1 MYDILFIN
9 PPNHGREDFIPLGLR
24 NLYTIIKKAG
34 YKTEFIDLQKFFI
47 TGELEFNPDSME
59 NIYNIIGSAE
69 SKIYAFTLW
78 NTSFPWVIS
87 ICKYLKKT
95 DDRSIT
101 IIGGPLSTL
110 SYEQILKDYDC
121 IDIACRFEGELII
134 EPLVNTLLSEE
145 PANIEYIQNISY
157 RDKNGVIHSTDSA
170 PLIEN
175 LDILPMID
183 VTPSDF
189 KSPVINLEAGRGCS
203 FHCYYCSSCFIWQ
216 FKPRYKSGKR
226 LFSEIEHI
234 CSQYKSEGINQPV
247 FHLEHDNFLMKPEVL
262 TELDTRVQETGLKFK
277 YGFAGRADL
286 ITDKNL
292 ELLKS
297 TGCFYVYLGIE
308 TGSARMQK
316 IINKNLP
323 LKKIF
328 SSIIKLQKNGIMV
341 NANLMYGF
349 PEENLDDLHAS
360 LDLMNTLRHLCV
372 NVYISML
379 SPESK
384 TSVGDAAHLSDYLF
398 NNSSRYYNELIHSGF
413 KPEEYKKNY
422 LNHLYTL
429 KNQHYDI
436 LSYHKFLQ
444 FWHTLITN
452 YPVTVYNLNNHNES
466 DWKNIFSIWNNNL
479 KNWDFYGASN
489 DLMLDLFR
497 AYKQNFGQNEKES
510 EIAIIEHVLSKKS
523 KKNTDNSD
531 LSREQLR
538 QYYECYSKIRK
549 ATIDKLNEIYTLLL

>member
-24 NLYTIIKKAG
+24 NLYTIIKQAG
-34 YKTEFIDLQKFFI
+34 YQTEFIDIQKLFI
-47 TGELEFNPDSME
+47 TGELEFNHDSME
-59 NIYNIIGSAE
+59 NIYKIIGSAE
-69 SKIYAFTLW
+69 AKIYAFTLW
-78 NTSFPWVIS
+78 NTSFPWVMN
-87 ICKYLKKT
+87 ICNYLKKNNSG
-95 DDRSIT
+95 SIT

-134 EPLVNTLLSEE
+134 EPLVNTLLSGK
-145 PANIEYIQNISY
+145 PANIEYIHNISY
-157 RDKNGVIHSTDSA
+157 RDKKGVIHSTESA

-203 FHCYYCSSCFIWQ
+203 FHCYYCSSCFIWK
-216 FKPRYKSGKR
+216 FKPRYKSGNR

-234 CSQYKSEGINQPV
+234 CGQYKSEGINQPV

-262 TELDTRVQETGLKFK
+262 AELDTRVQETGLKFK

-308 TGSARMQK
+308 TGSVRMQK

-360 LDLMNTLRHLCV
+360 LDLMNTLRYLGV

-384 TSVGDAAHLSDYLF
+384 TPVGDAAPLSDYLF
-398 NNSSRYYNELIHSGF
+398 NGSSRYYKELIHSGF
-413 KPEEYKKNY
+413 KPEEYKKIY

-429 KNQHYDI
+429 ENRHYDI
-436 LSYHKFLQ
+436 LEYNQFVQ

-452 YPVTVYNLNNHNES
+452 YPVTVYNLKIHNES
-466 DWKNIFSIWNNNL
+466 DWGNIFSIWNNNL
-479 KNWDFYGASN
+479 KNWDFSGGSN
-489 DLMLDLFR
+489 DSILDLFSLFN
-497 AYKQNFGQNEKES
+497 QNFGQNEKET
-510 EIAIIEHVLSKKS
+510 EIALIEHLFSKKS
-523 KKNTDNSD
+523 KNNNNDID
-531 LSREQLR
+531 LSREQLME
-538 QYYECYSKIRK
+538 YYGYYNKIRK
-549 ATIDKLNEIYTLLL
+549 ETIDRLNAMHQFF

>member
-24 NLYTIIKKAG
+24 NLYTIIREAG
-34 YKTEFIDLQKFFI
+34 YRTGFIDIQKLFI
-47 TGELEFNPDSME
+47 TGELGFNSDSME
-59 NIYNIIGSAE
+59 KIQNIISSAE
-69 SKIYAFTLW
+69 AKIYAFTLW

-87 ICKYLKKT
+87 ICEHIKRKNAKAI
-95 DDRSIT
+95 S

-110 SYEQILKDYDC
+110 SSEQILKDYDC

-134 EPLVNTLLSEE
+134 EPLINTLLSSEL
-145 PANIEYIQNISY
+145 ADIGNIQNISY
-157 RDKNGVIHSTDSA
+157 RDGQGVIRSTDTA
-170 PLIEN
+170 PLIDN

-183 VTPSDF
+183 ITPTDF
-189 KSPVINLEAGRGCS
+189 MSPVINLEAGRGCS
-203 FHCYYCSSCFIWQ
+203 FHCYYCSSCFIWR

-234 CSQYKSEGINQPV
+234 CSQYKNEGINQPV

-262 TELDTRVQETGLKFK
+262 VELDKRVQETGLKFK

-292 ELLKS
+292 GLLKS

-328 SSIIKLQKNGIMV
+328 SSILKLQKNGIMV

-349 PEENLDDLHAS
+349 PEEDLDDLHAS
-360 LDLMNTLRHLCV
+360 LDLMNTLRYLGV

-379 SPESK
+379 SPESN
-384 TSVGDAAHLSDYLF
+384 TPVGDAAPLSDFLF
-398 NNSSRYYNELIHSGF
+398 NVSSRYYKELTNSGF
-413 KPEEYKKNY
+413 KPEEYKKIY

-429 KNQHYDI
+429 ENRHYDI
-436 LSYHKFLQ
+436 LIYNQFVQ

-452 YPVTVYNLNNHNES
+452 YPVTVYTINQRHES
-466 DWKNIFSIWNNNL
+466 DWKNIFSVWNNNL
-479 KNWDFYGASN
+479 KNWNFSGASN
-489 DLMLDLFR
+489 QSLADFFRLFN
-497 AYKQNFGQNEKES
+497 QSFGQNEKET
-510 EIAIIEHVLSKKS
+510 EIAETEHILARRSENRTS
-523 KKNTDNSD
+523 HTE
-531 LSREQLR
+531 LSREQLSE
-538 QYYECYSKIRK
+538 YYEYYNKIRK
-549 ATIDKLNEIYTLLL
+549 ETVDRLNAVHLFC

>member
-24 NLYTIIKKAG
+24 NLYTIIRDAG
-34 YKTEFIDLQKFFI
+34 YKTGFIDIQKLFI
-47 TGELEFNPDSME
+47 TGELEFNHDSME

-69 SKIYAFTLW
+69 AKIYAFTLW

-87 ICKYLKKT
+87 TCKYLKQS
-95 DDRSIT
+95 DSRSIT

-110 SYEQILKDYDC
+110 SSEQILKDYDC

-134 EPLVNTLLSEE
+134 EPLVNTLLSSVL
-145 PANIEYIQNISY
+145 ADIGNIQNISY
-157 RDKNGVIHSTDSA
+157 RDIDGVIKSTDSA
-170 PLIEN
+170 PLIDN

-183 VTPSDF
+183 ITPTDF
-189 KSPVINLEAGRGCS
+189 RSPVINLEAGRGCS
-203 FHCYYCSSCFIWQ
+203 FHCYYCSSCFIWK

-234 CSQYKSEGINQPV
+234 CSQYKREGINQPV

-262 TELDTRVQETGLKFK
+262 TELDSRVQETGLKFK

-328 SSIIKLQKNGIMV
+328 SSILKLQKNRIMV

-360 LDLMNTLRHLCV
+360 LDLMNTLRYLGV

-384 TSVGDAAHLSDYLF
+384 TPVGDAAPLSDYLF
-398 NNSSRYYNELIHSGF
+398 NDSSRYYKELIHSGF
-413 KPEEYKKNY
+413 KPEEYKKVY

-429 KNQHYDI
+429 ENRHYDI
-436 LSYHKFLQ
+436 LIYNQFVQ
-444 FWHTLITN
+444 FWHTLITD
-452 YPVTVYNLNNHNES
+452 YPLTVYTLNSHNDC
-466 DWKNIFSIWNNNL
+466 DWKNIFSVWNNNL
-479 KNWDFYGASN
+479 KNWNFSGASN
-489 DLMLDLFR
+489 QSLIDSFRLFN
-497 AYKQNFGQNEKES
+497 QNFGQNEKET
-510 EIAIIEHVLSKKS
+510 EIAVLEHSINMRSKNS
-523 KKNTDNSD
+523 NNDND
-531 LSREQLR
+531 ISREQLME
-538 QYYECYSKIRK
+538 YYGYYNKIRK
-549 ATIDKLNEIYTLLL
+549 ETIDRLNAMHGFY